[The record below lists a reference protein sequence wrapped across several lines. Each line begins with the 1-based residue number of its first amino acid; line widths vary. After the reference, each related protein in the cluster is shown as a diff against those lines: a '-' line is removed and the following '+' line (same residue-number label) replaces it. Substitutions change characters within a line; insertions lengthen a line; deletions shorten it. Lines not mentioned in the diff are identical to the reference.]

1 MVVRGWF
8 VKLAKVEE
16 VLGVAA
22 AEVLHDDVVVDAVRA
37 CGIEEN
43 AHLWLNKDIRPKSDS
58 LILLDNLV
66 NVQTDHNL

>member
-1 MVVRGWF
+1 MVRGRF
-8 VKLAKVEE
+8 IKLAKVKK

-22 AEVLHDDVVVDAVRA
+22 AEVLHGDVVVDAVRA

-66 NVQTDHNL
+66 NFQPDHNL